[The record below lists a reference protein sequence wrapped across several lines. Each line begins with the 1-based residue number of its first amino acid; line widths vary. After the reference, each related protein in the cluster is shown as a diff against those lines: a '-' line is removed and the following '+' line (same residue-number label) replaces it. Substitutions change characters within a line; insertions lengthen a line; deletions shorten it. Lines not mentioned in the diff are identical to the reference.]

1 MELIKKHILVV
12 DDDHTLRDLFQILLK
27 TFGYTSD
34 TADNGRDAIAK
45 LAQKP
50 YDAVLLDY
58 MMPGISGLAVLR
70 HIQQY
75 YPAIPTAMLTGHTDS
90 QVAEQALAEGARA
103 CLYKPFDCQKLKEVL
118 NGMLESVE
126 NKQLASA

>member
-12 DDDHTLRDLFQILLK
+12 DDDPALRTLYQALLEM
-27 TFGYTSD
+27 FGYTSD
-34 TADNGRDAIAK
+34 TVNNGRDAIAK
-45 LAQKP
+45 LAQTP

-103 CLYKPFDCQKLKEVL
+103 CLYKPFDCQKFEEVL
-118 NGMLESVE
+118 NGMVEKVE
-126 NKQLASA
+126 NEQLASS